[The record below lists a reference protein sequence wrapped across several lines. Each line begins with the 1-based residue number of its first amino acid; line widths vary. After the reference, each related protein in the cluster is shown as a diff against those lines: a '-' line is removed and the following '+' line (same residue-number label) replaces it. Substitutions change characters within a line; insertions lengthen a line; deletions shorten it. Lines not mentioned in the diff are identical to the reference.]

1 MLLRW
6 ILKLLGLGFLLG
18 AATHCDMNREEAK
31 EKAKAYRSRAAK
43 GLHRLAD
50 RIAAAGEESEQEP
63 GA

>member
-18 AATHCDMNREEAK
+18 VGMHCDVNREEAK
-31 EKAKAYRSRAAK
+31 EKAKAYRSRAARR
-43 GLHRLAD
+43 LHRLAD
-50 RIAAAGEESEQEP
+50 RIAAEGEESGQEP